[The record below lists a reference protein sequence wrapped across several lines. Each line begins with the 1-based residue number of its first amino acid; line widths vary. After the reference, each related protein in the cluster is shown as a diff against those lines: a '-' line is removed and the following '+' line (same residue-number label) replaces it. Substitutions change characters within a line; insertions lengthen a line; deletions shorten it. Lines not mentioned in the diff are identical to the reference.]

1 MVLILDFRIT
11 SNLNLVEI
19 MENQHN
25 LSATHEQE
33 VISIGDWMITILIAA
48 IPIVGFIMLFVWS
61 FGGGAHPSKSNWAKA
76 TLLWLAIMA
85 VFYGIIVA
93 IFGAFIFSNL

>member
-1 MVLILDFRIT
+1 
-11 SNLNLVEI
+11 

-61 FGGGAHPSKSNWAKA
+61 FGGGAQPSKANWAKA

-93 IFGAFIFSNL
+93 IFGALIFSNL